1 MAVPLLDL
9 KRQYNKI
16 KERIDKAVQEV
27 FDNGYFILGP
37 PVADLEKR
45 VAELCRVDYGV
56 GVASGTD
63 ALLLSVIAAG
73 VKPGDEV
80 ITSDYSFFASTS
92 VISRA
97 GAVPKFVD
105 IEEDTYNIDP
115 TLIEKTIT
123 PKTKAIIPV
132 HLFGQV
138 ADMEPIME
146 IARKYGLVVIEDAA
160 QAISARYKDRPAGSI
175 GDYGCFS
182 FYPSKNLGGVGDGGL
197 VVTKTEENYE
207 MLKMLRLHGWKQK
220 YRPLV
225 VGYNSRLD
233 SLQAAVLLIKLD
245 YLDEWSQGRI
255 ANAKKYDAAFA
266 GTAIKTPVVREYSYH
281 IYNQYTIAVENR
293 DELMTAL
300 KENKIGHDIYY
311 PVPFHQLECYKYLP
325 YKTGDFP
332 ISEKAAANVVSIP
345 IFPELTDEE
354 QEEVISVVKSV
365 SA

>member
-9 KRQYNKI
+9 KRQYIKI
-16 KERIDKAVQEV
+16 KDRVDKAVQEV
-27 FDNGYFILGP
+27 FDKGYFILGP

-45 VAELCRVDYGV
+45 VAELCQVDYGV

-63 ALLLSVIAAG
+63 ALLLSLKAAG
-73 VKPGDEV
+73 IKPGDEV

-105 IEEDTYNIDP
+105 FEEDTYNIDT
-115 TLIEKTIT
+115 TLIEKAIS
-123 PKTKAIIPV
+123 PRTKAIIPV

-138 ADMEPIME
+138 ADMDPLMK
-146 IARKYGLVVIEDAA
+146 IAHKHNLVVIEDAA

-182 FYPSKNLGGVGDGGL
+182 FYPSKNLGGVGDGGM
-197 VVTKTEENYE
+197 VVAKTEENYE

-233 SLQAAVLLIKLD
+233 SLQAAVLLVKLD

-293 DELMTAL
+293 DELMTKL
-300 KENKIGHDIYY
+300 TENKIGHDIYY
-311 PVPFHQLECYKYLP
+311 PVPFHQLECYKDLP

-332 ISEKAAANVVSIP
+332 LSEKAAANVVSIP
-345 IFPELTDEE
+345 IFPELTAEE